1 MNFKF
6 YQICP
11 LYSLVNLV
19 VRHVEVTTV
28 RQYKDGKI
36 SVINDRSLAYEH
48 LTGKEFEKWINGTE
62 LKVIAITGI

>member
-1 MNFKF
+1 MPVVFIGQLGSF
-6 YQICP
+6 GI
-11 LYSLVNLV
+11 